1 MIIKV
6 KNESTYNIIIKK
18 NLLDNLENYLT
29 LEGKVLLSYDS
40 NLPTKL
46 IDKFKS
52 VFSNLYLFKVKAGEA
67 SKSLETY
74 EAMLNFLL
82 ENQFSRKDH
91 ILALGGGVV
100 GDLTGFVASTF
111 KRGLNFYNIPTTTLA
126 MVDSSIGGKVAL
138 NLGEIKNVGGSF
150 YNPKKVLIDISV
162 LESLPKRHFY
172 NGLVEALKSGLI
184 MNKKLYE
191 IFLKDKYLDDLEK
204 IIYLSLMV
212 KKRVVEKD
220 FKEENL
226 RKILNFGHT
235 FGHAFESYYK
245 MEDLL
250 HGEAVACGML
260 SMIECPSL
268 KSNVMKI
275 LKKMNINYN
284 IEFDK
289 ETVYKLIINDKKASN
304 GFIDIVKVNY
314 PGKYIIE
321 KISLEEL
328 KKKLMG
334 NSL

>member
-6 KNESTYNIIIKK
+6 KNENKYNIVIEK
-18 NLLDNLENYLT
+18 NLLDNLGKHLSLY
-29 LEGKVLLSYDS
+29 GKVLLSYDS
-40 NLPTKL
+40 NLPKEL
-46 IDKFKS
+46 VEKVKKQFVNI
-52 VFSNLYLFKVKAGEA
+52 YLFEVKAGEA
-67 SKSLETY
+67 SKSLSTY
-74 EAMLNFLL
+74 ESMLKYLL
-82 ENQFSRKDH
+82 GHEFSRKDH
-91 ILALGGGVV
+91 VIALGGGVV

-138 NLGEIKNVGGSF
+138 NLGDVKNAVGSF
-150 YNPKKVLIDISV
+150 YNPKKVLIDVSV

-184 MNKKLYE
+184 MDKKLYE
-191 IFLKDKYLDDLEK
+191 IFLKDNYLDDLEK

-212 KKRVVEKD
+212 KKKVVEKD

-245 MEDLL
+245 MEGLL

-260 SMIECPSL
+260 YMIDYPTL
-268 KSNVMKI
+268 KSNVINI

-289 ETVYKLIINDKKASN
+289 KQIYKLVLNDKKTSN
-304 GFIDIVKVNY
+304 GYIDIVKVNL

-321 KISLEEL
+321 KITLEEL
-328 KKKLMG
+328 KNKLMG
-334 NSL
+334 E